1 MELSVSPSTRAVCMK
16 NTVGGDVPTRSNTLV
31 TILCNMPYASLA
43 MRSEEVSIENQIIE
57 GQKPEMKK
65 NYSWRAFSEPA
76 PLCHGIIDS

>member
-1 MELSVSPSTRAVCMK
+1 
-16 NTVGGDVPTRSNTLV
+16 
-31 TILCNMPYASLA
+31 MPYASLA